1 MGILSDIV
9 NESKKNCGCGKD
21 PCETYGNKAVEE
33 GTQGCADCEWIS
45 DETDGDIT
53 TCDDCAAEKREK
65 TNEAEKRWK
74 QTSMSPEEAIEKY
87 GKENVKVKKGALR
100 NGDDMVEVF
109 VESMVDEADR
119 SDVTHAQL
127 LPHIK
132 NVKAAMVKH
141 SQEDPEEAGEFIEH
155 LDDMMNAGDVEVV
168 DMMQPDYMDTE
179 ARDSLVW
186 YFQVSISKDPAL
198 FNVLFP
204 GEDIKFA
211 TKYYSNMFESYSPGD
226 EYTDSQGMVSDC
238 CGAPMINYN
247 DGFGRCGDCKEMSA
261 GETEEEYYESEV
273 SRLRELSGITEAPT
287 TATLDLGKKDPQNM
301 KPGDI
306 TDPEDALIHKGKTRG
321 VNDPFD
327 ASGTRHADGIGWS
340 QDELD
345 GAMQGFKDVLGTENQ
360 IQINRYLAGLPL
372 DIAKSIADQNG
383 YGVFTN
389 PETGKREN
397 PGNDFDTGYDHVGNP
412 NYGADAMDPETIA
425 KIKDPNWRDTF
436 NMQDPKFKNIRPTEA
451 TNEEIEAEIKRLQD
465 LIKY

>member
-1 MGILSDIV
+1 MGILSNIV
-9 NESKKNCGCGKD
+9 NEDKVEMCPEACCGKPITECKCGPD
-21 PCETYGNKAVEE
+21 CEHCDCYSKNESINE

-65 TNEAEKRWK
+65 TNESEKRWK

-109 VESMVDEADR
+109 VES
-119 SDVTHAQL
+119 
-127 LPHIK
+127 
-132 NVKAAMVKH
+132 
-141 SQEDPEEAGEFIEH
+141 
-155 LDDMMNAGDVEVV
+155 
-168 DMMQPDYMDTE
+168 
-179 ARDSLVW
+179 
-186 YFQVSISKDPAL
+186 
-198 FNVLFP
+198 
-204 GEDIKFA
+204 
-211 TKYYSNMFESYSPGD
+211 YSPGD
-226 EYTDSQGMVSDC
+226 EYTDSEGMVSDC

-247 DGFGRCGDCKEMSA
+247 DGFGRCGDCKEMAS

-301 KPGDI
+301 KPSDI
-306 TDPEDALIHKGKTRG
+306 TDPENALIHKGKTRG
-321 VNDPFD
+321 VDDPFD
-327 ASGTRHADGIGWS
+327 ASGTGHADGIGWS

-345 GAMQGFKDVLGTENQ
+345 GALQGFKDVLDTENQ
-360 IQINRYLAGLPL
+360 IKINRYLAKLPL
-372 DIAKSIADQNG
+372 DIAKGIADQHG
-383 YGVFTN
+383 YGTYTN

-412 NYGADAMDPETIA
+412 NYGIDAMDPETIA
-425 KIKDPNWRDTF
+425 KIQDPDWRNTYDM
-436 NMQDPKFKNIRPTEA
+436 NNPKFKNIRPTEA